1 MIRVYTIVLIT
12 FLSTAYTPDS
22 DPGSGSFISVF
33 DNKIKRA
40 DRYFNNFEYKSA
52 IKLYSKLVKKG
63 KADDGVKLRLAE
75 SYLKI
80 NDPKNAEKWYSEV
93 IHTDQITPQHQI
105 QYAHTLL
112 SNGKYQE
119 ARKVLDSYEFADS
132 DYRSKAI
139 INTLDKLEIFYAD
152 SMFYDLNSI
161 EDNKPQYSDFSPTVY
176 KNGIVFVSSN
186 IFKGKQV
193 HERLWYHTTHR
204 RSI

>member
-1 MIRVYTIVLIT
+1 MLIT
-12 FLSTAYTPDS
+12 FLSTAYTSGPSPDP

-33 DNKIKRA
+33 DNKKKRA

-75 SYLKI
+75 SYLKV
-80 NDPKNAEKWYSEV
+80 NDPVNAEKWYSEV

-119 ARKVLDSYEFADS
+119 ARRYLILMSLP
-132 DYRSKAI
+132 RAI
-139 INTLDKLEIFYAD
+139 TE
-152 SMFYDLNSI
+152 
-161 EDNKPQYSDFSPTVY
+161 V
-176 KNGIVFVSSN
+176 
-186 IFKGKQV
+186 KQ
-193 HERLWYHTTHR
+193 
-204 RSI
+204 